1 MSSEVFKVVMVM
13 ERIYR
18 AICHFIMA
26 LASTS
31 LLPAIYFIK
40 SGVVVFNTQC
50 QCVNTVLDLVILLG
64 VPVVLSVFSL
74 IWMRTQGKDS
84 INNGVSEITPVNH
97 EYLPVYL
104 GYIFVSLSMPNTQAG
119 GIQWMT
125 LIVVYLLICLFVTCS
140 KTLCFNP
147 IFIVFGYGYY
157 QVTTS
162 NGVKVFVMTKRAIR
176 KSGGNPTFPHL
187 RKVKEL
193 VYIDT
198 DK

>member
-1 MSSEVFKVVMVM
+1 M
-13 ERIYR
+13 EKLYR
-18 AICHFIMA
+18 AVCHFIIA

-40 SGVVVFNTQC
+40 SGVEFFHTQC
-50 QCVNTVLDLVILLG
+50 QCFNIVLDLLVFLGFPVLLSM
-64 VPVVLSVFSL
+64 LTL
-74 IWMRTQGKDS
+74 TWMLNQSKDS

-104 GYIFVSLSMPNTQAG
+104 GYIFVSLSMPNSQAG
-119 GIQWMT
+119 GICWMT
-125 LIVVYLLICLFVTCS
+125 LIVVYMLICLFVTCS

-162 NGVKVFVMTKRAIR
+162 NGVKVFVMTRRTIR
-176 KSGGNPTFPHL
+176 KSGERPTFPHL
-187 RKVKEL
+187 RKVNEL
-193 VYIDT
+193 VYIDK

>member
-1 MSSEVFKVVMVM
+1 
-13 ERIYR
+13 
-18 AICHFIMA
+18 MA

-31 LLPAIYFIK
+31 LLPTIYFIK
-40 SGVVVFNTQC
+40 SEVEIFYTQC
-50 QCVNTVLDLVILLG
+50 KWVNIVLDLVLLLG
-64 VPVVLSVFSL
+64 VPMALSVLSL
-74 IWMRTQGKDS
+74 LWMKTQGKDS
-84 INNGVSEITPVNH
+84 IKTGVSEITPVNH

-104 GYIFVSLSMPNTQAG
+104 GYIFVSLSMPNMQDG
-119 GIQWMT
+119 SVQWMT
-125 LIVVYLLICLFVTCS
+125 LTIVYFLICLFVTCS

-162 NGVKVFVMTKRAIR
+162 NGVKVFVLTRKTIR
-176 KSGGNPTFPHL
+176 KGGDNPIFPHL
-187 RKVKEL
+187 RKVNEL